1 MRGLIKKV
9 FINIDTVLFITF
21 PANMAMK
28 SVVIFSAFC
37 FILAAYSLPVENENN
52 SVIDVE
58 NQILKPTEED
68 SVDNDKIISDAEL
81 ISTAE
86 SNNNYVYRPL
96 YVYRRIEHSK
106 RRITMYNSFA
116 G

>member
-1 MRGLIKKV
+1 MRVLIKKV
-9 FINIDTVLFITF
+9 YINIDTVLFITF
-21 PANMAMK
+21 PANIAMK
-28 SVVIFSAFC
+28 SVVIFSAFW
-37 FILAAYSLPVENENN
+37 FILASYSLPIESKNHV
-52 SVIDVE
+52 VIDVE
-58 NQILKPTEED
+58 NQILKPTEEG
-68 SVDNDKIISDAEL
+68 SVDSDKIIGDAEL

-86 SNNNYVYRPL
+86 SNNYVYRPL

>member
-1 MRGLIKKV
+1 MRSLIKKV
-9 FINIDTVLFITF
+9 FINIDTALFITL
-21 PANMAMK
+21 PANVAMK
-28 SVVIFSAFC
+28 SVVIFFAFC
-37 FILAAYSLPVENENN
+37 FILAAYSLPIENENH

-58 NQILKPTEED
+58 NQILKPTEEG
-68 SVDNDKIISDAEL
+68 SVNKDKIVGDF

-86 SNNNYVYRPL
+86 SNNYVYRPL